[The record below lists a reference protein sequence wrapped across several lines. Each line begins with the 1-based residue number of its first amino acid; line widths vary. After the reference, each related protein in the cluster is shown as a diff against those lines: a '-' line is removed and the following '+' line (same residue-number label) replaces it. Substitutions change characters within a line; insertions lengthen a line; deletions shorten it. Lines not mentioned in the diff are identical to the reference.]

1 VRTQLSRFL
10 VAGVCTAL
18 CDYSTYR
25 LLLWLDVPIT
35 PAKAA
40 GLIVGTTLAYLVN
53 RAWTFEADH
62 HAVGRFLGV
71 YAVSLLANLATNAI
85 VLALLSGVTGAIT
98 LGWLAAQAV
107 ASTINF
113 LGMRYVVFAD
123 RSVHTRG

>member
-1 VRTQLSRFL
+1 MRTQLTRFL

-18 CDYSTYR
+18 CDYGTYR
-25 LLLWLDVPIT
+25 LLLWLDVPVT

-62 HAVGRFLGV
+62 HAVGRFLSV
-71 YAVSLLANLATNAI
+71 YAVSLLANLATNAMA
-85 VLALLSGVTGAIT
+85 LALLSGVTGAIT

-107 ASTINF
+107 AATINF